1 MPVVLIIGSKGGGG
15 RIGLVTLAFIEVE
28 IYSSLL
34 VLVELLA
41 ILYDYGTLSARL
53 ISIDCKLWSMTL
65 PVDLLR

>member
-1 MPVVLIIGSKGGGG
+1 MPVVLIIGSRGGGG

-53 ISIDCKLWSMTL
+53 ISID
-65 PVDLLR
+65 